1 MAKIKNKKKTS
12 KQSVF
17 FGIMAILVAI
27 VIFLFS
33 NIPINIESKHQNILS
48 MVYHFGI
55 FFMFTFF
62 LSLALKSNKF
72 DKKIIVIIILVS
84 IIYAISDEIH
94 QLFVLGR
101 VADTQDVLVDMAG
114 SLFALL
120 TLKTLEKF
128 NKI

>member
-1 MAKIKNKKKTS
+1 
-12 KQSVF
+12 
-17 FGIMAILVAI
+17 MAILVAI
-27 VIFLFS
+27 IIFLFS
-33 NIPINIESKHQNILS
+33 NIPINIESKHQSILS
-48 MVYHFGI
+48 MMYHFGI

-72 DKKIIVIIILVS
+72 DKKIIVIIILLS
-84 IIYAISDEIH
+84 LIYAISDEIH
-94 QLFVLGR
+94 QLFIMGR
-101 VADTQDVLVDMAG
+101 IADTKDVLVDMAG